1 MRYIFSGLSYTTEGG
16 QFILDNI
23 GTHGR
28 RTVALLDCPITLRR
42 MSARFCSGWY
52 DLSSF
57 TPHPCPTSS
66 QLTANGNS
74 CEACV
79 KKTGYS
85 PFFYNVPAAQISQ
98 QQRNYNASPHSVYL
112 ASFGPDLIKVGI
124 SNSGRLNDRWLD
136 QGAIYAREIFNC
148 ADAASARELEAF
160 VSSSASIVE
169 QVSVAL
175 KARSLV
181 RYGVVYDPEPSFER
195 VLNLI
200 SASAVLG
207 DRAGLTVD
215 LTTYYKP
222 ERIPF
227 SALIDVSRESPLEV
241 SGRICFSVGGICIFE
256 TDGLYYLCDMSRFK
270 SHVVHFDSVMR
281 PRQNLTLF

>member
-1 MRYIFSGLSYTTEGG
+1 M
-16 QFILDNI
+16 N
-23 GTHGR
+23 
-28 RTVALLDCPITLRR
+28 CPITLRR

-57 TPHPCPTSS
+57 TQHPCPTSTK
-66 QLTANGNS
+66 LTANRNA
-74 CEACV
+74 CEACE

-85 PFFYNVPAAQISQ
+85 PFFYNVSAAQISQ
-98 QQRNYNASPHSVYL
+98 QQRHYNASPHSVYL

-124 SNSGRLNDRWLD
+124 SNSGRLTDRWLD

-148 ADAASARELEAF
+148 ADAYSARELEAH
-160 VSSSASIVE
+160 VSSIASIIE
-169 QVSVAL
+169 QVSVSL
-175 KARSLV
+175 KVRSLV
-181 RYGVVYDPEPSFER
+181 RFGMTYDPEPSFER
-195 VLNLI
+195 ILNLI
-200 SASAVLG
+200 SESAVLG
-207 DRAGLTVD
+207 SRAGFTVD

-241 SGRICFSVGGICIFE
+241 SGRICFSVGGSCIFE
-256 TDGLYYLCDMSRFK
+256 NNGLYYFCDMSKFK